1 MNPDDNS
8 LLENRCGLLDYRNEL
23 VDEDCTPKDKKPFIC
38 EQIKSMKCQTY
49 RCGVIDVF
57 YANLTSFV
65 VIYVHSTP
73 LVVIN
78 ATVTSLM
85 EIYAIL
91 T

>member
-1 MNPDDNS
+1 MWASNAGNVVNPDDNS

-57 YANLTSFV
+57 LREFD
-65 VIYVHSTP
+65 VICGD
-73 LVVIN
+73 LR
-78 ATVTSLM
+78 AFD
-85 EIYAIL
+85 AIGSH
-91 T
+91 